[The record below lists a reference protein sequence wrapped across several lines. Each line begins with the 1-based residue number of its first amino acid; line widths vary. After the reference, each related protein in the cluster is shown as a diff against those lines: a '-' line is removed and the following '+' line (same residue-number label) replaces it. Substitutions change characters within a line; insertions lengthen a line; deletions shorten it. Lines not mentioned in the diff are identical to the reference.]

1 MKYGEKDGLKN
12 YNLTP
17 SNWDRLGIGMLTTKI
32 EFWAFQYDFSFQ
44 FWGCFNNNVF
54 INRGN
59 VEVASFGG
67 FETVEKLFE
76 EVLKWCEKANPRV
89 KYPEDIIGR
98 DIDLPD

>member
-17 SNWDRLGIGMLTTKI
+17 SNWDTIGIGMLLSKI

-44 FWGCFNNNVF
+44 FLGVGNNNVF

-59 VEVASFGG
+59 VEIHSSGG
-67 FETVEKLFE
+67 FDTISEMFE
-76 EVLKWCEKANPRV
+76 HVVDWCQNSNPKV
-89 KYPEDIIGR
+89 KYPKEIVGTS
-98 DIDLPD
+98 IDLPD